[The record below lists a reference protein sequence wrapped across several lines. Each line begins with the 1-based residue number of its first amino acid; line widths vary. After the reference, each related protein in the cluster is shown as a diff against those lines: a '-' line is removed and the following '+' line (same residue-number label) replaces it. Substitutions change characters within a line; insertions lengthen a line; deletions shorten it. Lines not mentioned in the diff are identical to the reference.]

1 MSMQNVFEV
10 PITKGGDKA
19 FIQFD
24 VSVLKDEDYALVM
37 AEGLKAVANARMS
50 KVGAVTKLAGK
61 ELEDANALAMKIAAE
76 NLDKLVKGETKVR
89 GKAKST
95 SDIPRE
101 VQTEARRQ
109 AREVVRNEIKR
120 AGGKI
125 SQYAAKDIT
134 AAADQLIASDPSFV
148 EKARVALEARA
159 NLTSAIDIS
168 AIVKADP
175 KKVAKAAEAKANRP
189 LSKTQ
194 AGIVAPRKKPAVVQ
208 AQAIH

>member
-10 PITKGGDKA
+10 PIAKGGDKA
-19 FIQFD
+19 FLQFD

-50 KVGAVTKLAGK
+50 KVGAVTKLTGK
-61 ELEDANALAMKIAAE
+61 ELEDANVMAMKIAAE
-76 NLDKLVKGETKVR
+76 NLEKLVKGETKVR

-109 AREVVRNEIKR
+109 AREVVRNEIRR

-134 AAADQLIASDPSFV
+134 AAADQLIASDPSYV
-148 EKARVALEARA
+148 EKARAALEARA

-175 KKVAKAAEAKANRP
+175 KKVPKAAEAKANKP

-194 AGIVAPRKKPAVVQ
+194 AGIVAPRKRRAAAP

>member
-148 EKARVALEARA
+148 EKARVTLEARA

-175 KKVAKAAEAKANRP
+175 KKVAKAAEAKASRP

>member
-1 MSMQNVFEV
+1 MTEVVQV
-10 PITKGGDKA
+10 PIAKAGDKA
-19 FIQFD
+19 FLEVVIAQIPPEMWEI
-24 VSVLKDEDYALVM
+24 VVM
-37 AEGLKAVANARMS
+37 EGLKVTLNARMS
-50 KVGAVTKLAGK
+50 KVGAVTKLQGAELEKAQASAMAIATENHTRMMTGNLKAKGKAGK
-61 ELEDANALAMKIAAE
+61 
-76 NLDKLVKGETKVR
+76 
-89 GKAKST
+89 SS

-109 AREVVRNEIKR
+109 AREVVRNEIRR

-134 AAADQLIASDPSFV
+134 AAADQLIASDPSYV
-148 EKARVALEARA
+148 EKARAALEARA

-175 KKVAKAAEAKANRP
+175 KKLLKAAEAKANKP

-194 AGIVAPRKKPAVVQ
+194 SSIVAPRKKPAVVQ